1 MPRRGGVQD
10 LRVVRRVVDHALVG
24 VLETSLPGLRVKQ
37 VLEQLKEMRGLPASI
52 PMDNSPDF
60 VGKVLDAWACEADV
74 TLLFS
79 LVVYRD

>member
-1 MPRRGGVQD
+1 M
-10 LRVVRRVVDHALVG
+10 
-24 VLETSLPGLRVKQ
+24 PGLRVKQ